1 MKCPVCLS
9 EIKGEY
15 IDQCPH
21 CGSEIELEE
30 FGEDIRRDYPWV
42 RVYTTNT
49 ELDAEMFKANLESAD
64 IPTRIL
70 SQIDS
75 TRMFTV
81 GALALVKI
89 YVRSRDVADAV
100 EIIRAI
106 EQKGGEE

>member
-1 MKCPVCLS
+1 MICPVCLW
-9 EIKGEY
+9 EIEGEY
-15 IDQCPH
+15 EEKCPH

-30 FGEDIRRDYPWV
+30 FEEVPRRRYPWV
-42 RVYTTNT
+42 LVYTTNT
-49 ELDAEMFKANLESAD
+49 ELDAEMFRANLESAD

-81 GALALVKI
+81 GTLALVKI
-89 YVRSRDVADAV
+89 YVRSPDVADAV

-106 EQKGGEE
+106 EEHGEE